1 MDHVLLVVGD
11 VLDLLVLEMLS
22 ATVLVCDVEVLEG
35 AGLRLE
41 VVLDGHL
48 VDVLELQTMVW

>member
-1 MDHVLLVVGD
+1 VDHVLLVVGD

>member
-22 ATVLVCDVEVLEG
+22 AAVLVCDVEVLEG